1 MIFGNDRKKPAEL
14 RSSTEKDHVLIKAS
28 NYLLNAIYVTTC
40 KKAVET
46 FHIKLLRIITV

>member
-46 FHIKLLRIITV
+46 FHIKLLRITV